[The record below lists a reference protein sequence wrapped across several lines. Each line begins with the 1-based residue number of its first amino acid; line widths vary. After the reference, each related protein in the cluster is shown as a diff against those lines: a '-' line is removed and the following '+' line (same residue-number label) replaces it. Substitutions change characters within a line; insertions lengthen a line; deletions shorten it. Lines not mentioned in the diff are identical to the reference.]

1 MKKNPIIL
9 DALHNALT
17 LLSEE
22 YETVLNT
29 ELKGQYK
36 QAIDKIENAIK
47 MINNKKQ
54 GKTKSFQFILFS
66 YNKNTFRD
74 DLNKKDE

>member
-47 MINNKKQ
+47 MINNKK
-54 GKTKSFQFILFS
+54 
-66 YNKNTFRD
+66 
-74 DLNKKDE
+74 